1 LYQINYNDLYSDELI
16 LLIDLRDEEINK
28 LKNELNLLKESKT
41 TFVMSPPNQNN
52 IQLEKENEDLKLKV
66 KELNADILQ
75 MRKFLKHK

>member
-1 LYQINYNDLYSDELI
+1 
-16 LLIDLRDEEINK
+16 
-28 LKNELNLLKESKT
+28 
-41 TFVMSPPNQNN
+41 MSPPNQNN